1 MSDII
6 PSSSTK
12 LDVLD
17 EVSGRALVE
26 AWLASGLNGA
36 EFCRGRGFRPQRLHY
51 WRERL
56 GYPIRVVGERVSS
69 VSRRSSSVGS
79 VPVAEGF
86 VRVVVGDAPS
96 SATTYVDIA
105 VGGASLRVYAGFDV
119 ALVRSVVQALRAE
132 SSVC

>member
-6 PSSSTK
+6 PSSPTT
-12 LDVLD
+12 LELLD
-17 EVSGRALVE
+17 ETSGRALVE

-36 EFCRGRGFRPQRLHY
+36 EFCRGLNLRPQRLHY

-56 GYPIRVVGERVSS
+56 GYPIRVVGERPSS
-69 VSRRSSSVGS
+69 TPRRSPSVGS

-86 VRVVVGDAPS
+86 VQVVVGDASPS
-96 SATTYVDIA
+96 VTTYVDMV
-105 VGGASLRVYAGFDV
+105 VGGASLRVHAGFDV
-119 ALVRSVVQALRAE
+119 ALVRSVVQALRAD